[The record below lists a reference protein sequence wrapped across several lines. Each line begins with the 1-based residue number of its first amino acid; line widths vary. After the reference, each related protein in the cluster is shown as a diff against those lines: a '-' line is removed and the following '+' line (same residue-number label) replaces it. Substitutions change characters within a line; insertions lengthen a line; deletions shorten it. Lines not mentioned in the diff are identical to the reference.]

1 MRRNIIETIMGAVV
15 LLVAIFFVTFVFQSS
30 GVKTVEGYQ
39 VVASFDDASG
49 LAAGTEV
56 RMAGVKIGTVQANE
70 LDTETFMAKVT
81 MNIQDGI
88 EMPTDTSA
96 RIIPD
101 GLLGGNF
108 IALEPGGDEDVLKN
122 GSVISFTQG
131 SINVADGEKP
141 TPYTAI
147 DQSDNNGSVKWV
159 QKFDADGEFLASWET
174 GGDLNFQGTPE
185 GLAVDE
191 QGRVYVTD

>member
-1 MRRNIIETIMGAVV
+1 MYSLAVKDHFMIAHSFHG
-15 LLVAIFFVTFVFQSS
+15 AIFGPAQGLHGATYEVTA
-30 GVKTVEGYQ
+30 E
-39 VVASFDDASG
+39 FDDASG
-49 LAAGTEV
+49 LTPGTDV

-131 SINVADGEKP
+131 SINVVDLLGRFIFSAADKAG
-141 TPYTAI
+141 
-147 DQSDNNGSVKWV
+147 
-159 QKFDADGEFLASWET
+159 
-174 GGDLNFQGTPE
+174 GGDAGS
-185 GLAVDE
+185 GGSDM
-191 QGRVYVTD
+191 